1 MSLLAVKQ
9 RMPFP
14 LFIVVLVIVVMLA
27 GFACACLTDHPEQ
40 ALDRGFLAV
49 NEPSRPLAEAALI
62 AIGGLL
68 MTSFLAS
75 QAPTRARLQSYRL

>member
-1 MSLLAVKQ
+1 MAVRE

-14 LFIVVLVIVVMLA
+14 LFIVVLAIVLMLA

-49 NEPSRPLAEAALI
+49 SEAPLPLAEAAFVAI
-62 AIGGLL
+62 AGLAL
-68 MTSFLAS
+68 LLRA
-75 QAPTRARLQSYRL
+75 QAPTRARLQSFRL